1 MKQRNVMIEI
11 WRLIFS
17 FLIVICHTVELPWY
31 SPEVWV
37 TRSTNIGVEF
47 FFIISGYLMAKS
59 AWGGAGPPP
68 PRRGGVVRCGLLRG
82 ENRLSV
88 CRRERH
94 NREEN

>member
-31 SPEVWV
+31 SPEVRV
-37 TRSTNIGVEF
+37 TRSTSIGVEF

-59 AWGGAGPPP
+59 ASPPP
-68 PRRGGVVRCGLLRG
+68 PPL
-82 ENRLSV
+82 NFWSDI
-88 CRRERH
+88 
-94 NREEN
+94 